1 MRTYPFSTI
10 EGMTAYV
17 RQSAPTAGTS
27 ATVRICRRARFCS
40 ILGDAP
46 RGYVVPLPARGKIPN
61 AVRRSA
67 ARRLALDQVSP
78 GLPRGATGESADSV
92 RRVGGR

>member
-1 MRTYPFSTI
+1 MFWPVNSEASDRAIPTRPRLRRDVRASAASGEGALAAEKQDADDPFSTI
-10 EGMTAYV
+10 EGMTACV

-46 RGYVVPLPARGKIPN
+46 RGYVVPLSSKR
-61 AVRRSA
+61 
-67 ARRLALDQVSP
+67 
-78 GLPRGATGESADSV
+78 
-92 RRVGGR
+92 